1 MVAGGV
7 IVLMA
12 MLAFAMV
19 FTKKG
24 KKSIMKKA
32 MIIAVTICIVLLGG
46 VFVFNTSSTQ
56 RQMKSLRSDIG
67 GGLER
72 TVTVYDYNGKEIRHW
87 TGKFDVS
94 ESESETYFDDEDGKR
109 VVIHGGIVINEE
121 Q

>member
-1 MVAGGV
+1 
-7 IVLMA
+7 
-12 MLAFAMV
+12 
-19 FTKKG
+19 
-24 KKSIMKKA
+24 MKKA
-32 MIIAVTICIVLLGG
+32 MIIAVTICVVLSGRI
-46 VFVFNTSSTQ
+46 FVFNTASIQ
-56 RQMKSLRSDIG
+56 REIKSWRSEID

>member
-1 MVAGGV
+1 
-7 IVLMA
+7 
-12 MLAFAMV
+12 
-19 FTKKG
+19 
-24 KKSIMKKA
+24 MKKA
-32 MIIAVTICIVLLGG
+32 MIIAVTICVVLLGG
-46 VFVFNTSSTQ
+46 VFVFNTASIQ
-56 RQMKSLRSDIG
+56 REIKSWRSEIDD
-67 GGLER
+67 GLKR

>member
-1 MVAGGV
+1 M
-7 IVLMA
+7 
-12 MLAFAMV
+12 
-19 FTKKG
+19 T
-24 KKSIMKKA
+24 KA
-32 MIIAVTICIVLLGG
+32 MIIAVTICVVLSGCI
-46 VFVFNTSSTQ
+46 FVFNTASIQ
-56 RQMKSLRSDIG
+56 REIKSWRSEID